1 MPENLIYKGET
12 MVQTKKRKKREHPLL
27 YLLPTF
33 VILTLLVAY
42 PLVNNLINSFSQG
55 GIFPTV
61 KNYQKLFADRYF
73 RSDLKNTF
81 QWLLYTVPFEMVF
94 GLIIAIL
101 LNTKVR
107 MKKLFRTL
115 FIVPWVIPSVVVC
128 IVWKWI
134 YNADYGILNYILQ
147 LFGIIQKNQL
157 WVSDPNQVLK
167 CIAVVYVWK
176 IAPFVMIMYLSGLQ
190 SISEDIYESAR
201 LDGANW
207 LQQIGYITLPLLFP
221 VMRSVIL
228 VSVIWSL
235 NSFVYVYS
243 ISGGGPA
250 RVSEIVQIFIYKTGI
265 EQYNFEYSA
274 AAANIFLIIVMV
286 IAFVYISMTEKRENE
301 MT

>member
-1 MPENLIYKGET
+1 M
-12 MVQTKKRKKREHPLL
+12 L

-134 YNADYGILNYILQ
+134 YNADYGILYYILQ

-265 EQYNFEYSA
+265 EQYKFEYSA

>member
-1 MPENLIYKGET
+1 M
-12 MVQTKKRKKREHPLL
+12 L

-250 RVSEIVQIFIYKTGI
+250 RVSEIVQIFIYKTCI

-286 IAFVYISMTEKRENE
+286 IAFVYISMTENGKMR
-301 MT
+301 

>member
-1 MPENLIYKGET
+1 MG
-12 MVQTKKRKKREHPLL
+12 RKKMNRDYPLL
-27 YLLPTF
+27 YILPTLM
-33 VILTLLVAY
+33 ILCLLVAY
-42 PLVNNLINSFSQG
+42 PLINNLINSFTLSG
-55 GIFPTV
+55 VFPTLG
-61 KNYQKLFADRYF
+61 NYRKLFQDKYF
-73 RSDLKNTF
+73 ISDLKNTF
-81 QWLLYTVPFEMVF
+81 QWLLYTVPFEMLL
-94 GLIIAIL
+94 GLFIAIM
-101 LNTKVR
+101 LNGKIR
-107 MKKLFRTL
+107 MKKFFRTL

-134 YNADYGILNYILQ
+134 YNADYGILNYLLKMLGLIKQ
-147 LFGIIQKNQL
+147 NQL
-157 WVSDPNQVLK
+157 WVSDPQQVLK

-207 LQQIGYITLPLLFP
+207 FQQVIYITLPLLLP

-228 VSVIWSL
+228 VSIIWSL

-265 EQYNFEYSA
+265 EQFNFQYSA
-274 AAANIFLIIVMV
+274 AAANVFLVIVLV
-286 IAFVYISMTEKRENE
+286 IAFIYISATEKKENE
-301 MT
+301 L

>member
-1 MPENLIYKGET
+1 M
-12 MVQTKKRKKREHPLL
+12 L

-147 LFGIIQKNQL
+147 LFGIIKKNQL

-201 LDGANW
+201 LDGTNW

>member
-1 MPENLIYKGET
+1 M
-12 MVQTKKRKKREHPLL
+12 L
-27 YLLPTF
+27 YLPPTF

-265 EQYNFEYSA
+265 EQYNFESSA

>member
-1 MPENLIYKGET
+1 M
-12 MVQTKKRKKREHPLL
+12 
-27 YLLPTF
+27 
-33 VILTLLVAY
+33 ILCLLVAY
-42 PLVNNLINSFSQG
+42 PLINNLINSFTLSG
-55 GIFPTV
+55 VFPTLG
-61 KNYQKLFADRYF
+61 NYRKLFQDKYF
-73 RSDLKNTF
+73 ISDLKNTF
-81 QWLLYTVPFEMVF
+81 QWLLYTVPFEMLL
-94 GLIIAIL
+94 GLFIAIM
-101 LNTKVR
+101 LNGKIR
-107 MKKLFRTL
+107 MKKFFRTL

-134 YNADYGILNYILQ
+134 YNADYGILNYLLKMLGLIKQ
-147 LFGIIQKNQL
+147 NQL
-157 WVSDPNQVLK
+157 WVSDPQQVLK

-207 LQQIGYITLPLLFP
+207 FQQVIYITLPLLLP

-228 VSVIWSL
+228 VSIIWSL

-265 EQYNFEYSA
+265 EQFNFQYSA
-274 AAANIFLIIVMV
+274 AAANVFLVIVLV
-286 IAFVYISMTEKRENE
+286 IAFIYISATEKKENE
-301 MT
+301 L

>member
-1 MPENLIYKGET
+1 

-115 FIVPWVIPSVVVC
+115 FIVPWVIPSVGVC

>member
-1 MPENLIYKGET
+1 

-147 LFGIIQKNQL
+147 LFGIIKKNQL

-265 EQYNFEYSA
+265 EQYSFEYSA

-286 IAFVYISMTEKRENE
+286 IAFVSISMTEKRENE